1 MEFVVVEFP
10 QIRRVFID
18 DAPQGMTGQRQAVQ
32 EGHHVFDL
40 GEPVDY
46 TPARQEVLVSGT
58 SVPNPMSIVFFPT
71 FAATASLPD
80 IPEVAAPKRG
90 RARAKAKTARKPAR
104 KRPARKTKRAPARE
118 ARKVAKTRKT
128 KAAPVR
134 KARTSKRGR
143 GSRKKR

>member
-1 MEFVVVEFP
+1 MEFVLVEFP

-58 SVPNPMSIVFFPT
+58 SVRNPMSIVFFST
-71 FAATASLPD
+71 FAATASLPV
-80 IPEVAAPKRG
+80 IPEVAAPAP
-90 RARAKAKTARKPAR
+90 RARRARAKAKAKTARKRAR
-104 KRPARKTKRAPARE
+104 KRP
-118 ARKVAKTRKT
+118 TRKA
-128 KAAPVR
+128 K
-134 KARTSKRGR
+134 
-143 GSRKKR
+143 